1 MSHPT
6 TLSQWVAVAGPDSAS
21 TIETKESKNPARL
34 RPMVLQKKAKG
45 KSSSKAL
52 SAPRKRGKGP
62 KKGKQRSRRRRPLG
76 DVSAE
81 SISLQQAADFVG
93 AVWKYGSYVLGALNA
108 EMKEYYSLIANA
120 VITNSNAYQLLSIA
134 QGSDY
139 NSRIGDSVKLDNL
152 RIEYTLNVNATAG
165 QNLTRV
171 VVLRDFMN
179 TGAVPTLASIF
190 QDVSSQAALIVSP
203 YLHSLGDRY
212 EVLYDAVHVQV
223 TAADSAIVHRRIGL
237 GVDDHVLWSGTSSAI
252 GDTYQGHPFLFAIT
266 DQGVNGPK
274 LVVNSTAYFVDN

>member
-1 MSHPT
+1 MSHNTSPY
-6 TLSQWVAVAGPDSAS
+6 QWVALAAPDSS
-21 TIETKESKNPARL
+21 TTISDFKESKNPARL
-34 RPMVLQKKAKG
+34 RPMVLSKKSKG

-52 SAPRKRGKGP
+52 SAPRKRP
-62 KKGKQRSRRRRPLG
+62 QKGKRKSSKRSRRPLG

-139 NSRIGDSVKLDNL
+139 NNRIGDSVKLDNM

-165 QNLTRV
+165 QNLTRI

-223 TAADSAIVHRRIGL
+223 TAADSAIVHKRVGL
-237 GVDDHVLWSGTSSAI
+237 GINDHVLWSGTSSAI

-274 LVVNSTAYFVDN
+274 LVVNATSYFVDN